1 MQASRIALVMTAA
14 TGSALATQA
23 LVRRSLA
30 AYPPPGAF
38 VAVDGVRL
46 HYVRRGS
53 GRPVVFIH
61 GAKGSV
67 YDFTLS
73 LFDAAAQRY
82 DAVAID
88 RPGSGYSERPAIDGG
103 SPIVQARYIRGAVR
117 ALGLERPVLV
127 GHSLGGAAAMAYAVG
142 YPDEVGAVVT
152 VSGHMLPYSG
162 PQPPIT
168 AFARHRRLAAFVL
181 GTIAVPLG
189 YAIGPAIVRR
199 LFAPDPENVAYRR
212 VALALALSP
221 DRLAHDADDLRAV
234 DAGLRT
240 IYRSY
245 PDVRVPLLVLTGAA
259 DRVVSPEESH
269 RLHRLVPG
277 SRLVV
282 LPGVG
287 HLPHFAR
294 PDAVL
299 AAIAA
304 VAGA

>member
-1 MQASRIALVMTAA
+1 MTSAVAAGGALV
-14 TGSALATQA
+14 TQA

-30 AYPPPGAF
+30 AYPAPGEF
-38 VAVDGVRL
+38 VTVDGVRL
-46 HYVRRGS
+46 HYVRRGT
-53 GRPVVFIH
+53 GRPLVFIH

-82 DAVAID
+82 DAVAVD
-88 RPGSGYSERPAIDGG
+88 RPGCGYSERPATDGG
-103 SPIVQARYIRGAVR
+103 SPIVQARFIRGVVR

-152 VSGHMLPYSG
+152 ISGHVLPYSG
-162 PQPPIT
+162 PQPSMT
-168 AFARHRRLAAFVL
+168 ALARHRLLAAVVL
-181 GTIAVPLG
+181 RTIAVPFG
-189 YAIGPAIVRR
+189 YAVGPAIVRR
-199 LFAPDPENVAYRR
+199 LFAPDPENVKYRR
-212 VALALALSP
+212 VALALALRP
-221 DRLAHDADDLRAV
+221 DRLAHDADDLHAV
-234 DAGLRT
+234 NEGLRA

-245 PDVRVPLLVLTGAA
+245 PRVRVPLLVLTGSA
-259 DRVVSPEESH
+259 DHVVSPEESN

-299 AAIAA
+299 AAIAEIAA
-304 VAGA
+304 V